1 MSLHT
6 FRQAV
11 ANSLSEEELITLCF
25 DLGIDYDD
33 LPARGKQNKIREL
46 ITLCRRTGRLPE
58 LTAALRQ
65 ARPNVDW
72 PAVAPPASQAA
83 SVPWPRQ
90 PAVAFLAIAVI
101 LLLVGLS
108 GWGLQRLLNEPSPEP
123 TWAAAV
129 MTVEQAG
136 RDTTVTPNLVP
147 SATPSPTRQATATR
161 ATSTATVVSPA
172 TTTIQ
177 ATAEPTPADR
187 ATAAPLPPTATAVP
201 LIPGG
206 VPAPLV
212 VTRVAQITT
221 LSGDT
226 YIAAADFL
234 RLGADAALPLE
245 SLGSI
250 PFDEIAS
257 FTIALRGLNEP
268 VTATIQLANGNTTSD
283 IVPRDTLTGPS
294 QVDRVAIPLQD
305 VASVTFAN
313 SATPILV
320 PLAMVTLR
328 QGESVAVCATCLE
341 MSFQTLEPYA
351 GYRTHYERSL
361 WLQNGLWVPVAGMR
375 QLFFTDRYDVS
386 ILLHAGGEP
395 ISGRVRANTLRGA
408 TQGGFLDIGLNDV
421 LQVDFQARPG
431 FEAASS
437 RVIGV
442 NSGYV

>member
-1 MSLHT
+1 M
-6 FRQAV
+6 
-11 ANSLSEEELITLCF
+11 
-25 DLGIDYDD
+25 
-33 LPARGKQNKIREL
+33 
-46 ITLCRRTGRLPE
+46 
-58 LTAALRQ
+58 
-65 ARPNVDW
+65 
-72 PAVAPPASQAA
+72 
-83 SVPWPRQ
+83 
-90 PAVAFLAIAVI
+90 
-101 LLLVGLS
+101 
-108 GWGLQRLLNEPSPEP
+108 
-123 TWAAAV
+123 
-129 MTVEQAG
+129 
-136 RDTTVTPNLVP
+136 
-147 SATPSPTRQATATR
+147 
-161 ATSTATVVSPA
+161 
-172 TTTIQ
+172 
-177 ATAEPTPADR
+177 
-187 ATAAPLPPTATAVP
+187 
-201 LIPGG
+201 
-206 VPAPLV
+206 
-212 VTRVAQITT
+212 AQITT

-408 TQGGFLDIGLNDV
+408 TQGGFLNIGLNDV

-437 RVIGV
+437 RVIELTTTDNQIYQVPLPYLRHVRTHVGLLLQSGEIIHFAEIETLTVSIQEGV
-442 NSGYV
+442 YVVDALLFDGRRASGPIDQRSELAGPTATGWLTLPVEDIVALAGVASDELPAVPLSLIRVAEGAAVEVASASLTFSYRSLQGVRGLVTDYENEVRLDNGEILPLAAIQNLVVDEEGVVTITLNNGRSPLSGKLIGHQLIATHAAGSAIIDLEKVTGITPLDNP